1 MGYILHE
8 NALVQCLDAGKAD
21 PVTVNQRVKVSG
33 QHIVTQTSAYTIKGC
48 ALASSGTGTFCAT
61 ATWTKAASHVKAG
74 GVPVVLDDSEAKCIN
89 TGKGLKVVST
99 QKRVKG
105 S

>member
-8 NALVQCLDAGKAD
+8 GAQVQCLDGGQAE
-21 PVTVNQRVKVSG
+21 PLNVNPRVTVSG
-33 QHIVTQTSAYTIKGC
+33 MSIVTQSTQYTIAAC
-48 ALASSGTGTFCAT
+48 PLASSSTGVFCAT
-61 ATWTKAASHVKAG
+61 ATWTKAASHVKAS